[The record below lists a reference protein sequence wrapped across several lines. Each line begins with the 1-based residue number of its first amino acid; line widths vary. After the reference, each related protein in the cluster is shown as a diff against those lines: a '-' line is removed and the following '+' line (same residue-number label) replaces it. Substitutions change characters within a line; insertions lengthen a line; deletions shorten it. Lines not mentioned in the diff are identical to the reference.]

1 MHGQHTSWFPSVRMC
16 VHTDTLV
23 DAWSAHTSW
32 FPSVRMCVH
41 TDTLADAYSNRL
53 TAEFASLVAFSL
65 EHFIVIV
72 YVRVTG
78 SPSSNVL
85 RHTVE
90 ENSSVF
96 P

>member
-1 MHGQHTSWFPSVRMC
+1 MHGQ
-16 VHTDTLV
+16 
-23 DAWSAHTSW
+23 HTSW

-53 TAEFASLVAFSL
+53 TAEFATLFAFSL
-65 EHFIVIV
+65 EHFIVII

-90 ENSSVF
+90 ENSSMF